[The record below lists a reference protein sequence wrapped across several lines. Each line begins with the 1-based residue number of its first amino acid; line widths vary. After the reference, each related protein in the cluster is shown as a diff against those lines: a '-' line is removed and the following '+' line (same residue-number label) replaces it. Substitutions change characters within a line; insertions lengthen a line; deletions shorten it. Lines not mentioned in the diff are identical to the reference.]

1 MNRIVGASMQSEV
14 REALASLKGTRMH
27 VDVTVPR
34 TTIAGKMRLL
44 SSREMTEAKLG
55 TLYALEQ
62 MTPPVNKD
70 TPSHL
75 YVQVWNTTFNAFVVS
90 VAVRNPLDTTQP
102 LAGLEEWREQCD
114 DDQIV
119 ALFVKYNDLA
129 ERLDPLGDTITL
141 SIEEIAEL
149 SAAAKKK
156 HADTLLSFG
165 SRKLALFAISTADQP
180 ST

>member
-1 MNRIVGASMQSEV
+1 MGRLAGASMHPEV
-14 REALASLKGTRMH
+14 RESLASLKGTRMH

-34 TTIAGKMRLL
+34 TAIAGKMRLL

-55 TLYALEQ
+55 TLFALEQ
-62 MTPPVNKD
+62 MTPQVNKD
-70 TPSHL
+70 TPGHL

-90 VAVRNPLDTTQP
+90 VAVRDPLDTSKQ
-102 LAGLEEWREQCD
+102 LADIEEWREQCD

-129 ERLDPLGDTITL
+129 ERLDPLGDTIAL
-141 SIEEIAEL
+141 SVDEIAEL
-149 SAAAKKK
+149 GAAAKKK

-165 SRKLALFAISTADQP
+165 SRKLALYAISTAEQP